1 MNKFY
6 ITSLLLAFFIIIPI
20 ASANTDYQLVPNKTD
35 SYTPPTV
42 YIRPDPKLQAQ
53 CTDCTFTTYRLVEQL
68 NCGATVAIQDP
79 GEKPTC
85 SLVPRVTRQGAIEL
99 TWDTAQTNVA
109 FIDKG
114 IGHVLPGYGSRI
126 ITPTVTTEYNMTV
139 INRGGLVNNCS
150 ARVEITPVDSD
161 LAGLNPIDPTELNII
176 IQDNTV
182 TTQSSNWL
190 ERFIRAWWWLIGLV
204 LAVMYFVY
212 NKIKNSLGI

>member
-1 MNKFY
+1 M
-6 ITSLLLAFFIIIPI
+6 IFFIVTPVAN
-20 ASANTDYQLVPNKTD
+20 ASIDYQLVPNKID
-35 SYTPPTV
+35 KYTPPTV
-42 YIRPDPKLQAQ
+42 YVRPDAELQSQ
-53 CTDCTFTTYRLVEQL
+53 CVDCTFTTYRLVEQL

-114 IGHVLPGYGSRI
+114 VGHVLPGYGSRI

-139 INRGGLVNNCS
+139 INKGGLVNNCS

-161 LAGLNPIDPTELNII
+161 LTGLNPINPTELNIT
-176 IQDNTV
+176 IQDNITV
-182 TTQSSNWL
+182 QNNNWL
-190 ERFIRAWWWLIGLV
+190 ERFIKAWWWLISILLGV
-204 LAVMYFVY
+204 IYFVY
-212 NKIKNSLGI
+212 IKIKNSLGI